1 MSANHKPPLSS
12 CECAHSHTQ
21 SNCIMTEST
30 PVFQTHA
37 TADVKSR
44 KWLVAGAALA
54 STLVVLGVS
63 QITASSSK
71 QVNLVNLRAESAQL
85 GSLSGLTAEES
96 AIATALNPQTQRC
109 VHLYPVIYTETGVF
123 LHKNTWATI
132 ATTSI
137 HLNGAP
143 YAGLASYSDGVG
155 TSAKN
160 ATGKLYFYLT
170 PMDSTGQDVTKS
182 PSVSVGISMAQLGQ
196 CKMDPQDPTC
206 WKATF
211 SGKLLPVEGDE
222 VKAALE
228 VLYSKHPQMSWW
240 PADHGFRPYEL
251 HPTEILLLDF
261 YGGAKSIAAEE
272 YYAVEF

>member
-1 MSANHKPPLSS
+1 
-12 CECAHSHTQ
+12 
-21 SNCIMTEST
+21 MTEST

-44 KWLVAGAALA
+44 KWLVAGSALA

-71 QVNLVNLRAESAQL
+71 QVNLVNLRAESAPL

-96 AIATALNPQTQRC
+96 AIATALNPQTQSARTARWL
-109 VHLYPVIYTETGVF
+109 V
-123 LHKNTWATI
+123 HKNTWATI

-211 SGKLLPVEGDE
+211 SGKLLPVEGDD

-228 VLYSKHPQMSWW
+228 VLYSK
-240 PADHGFRPYEL
+240 
-251 HPTEILLLDF
+251 
-261 YGGAKSIAAEE
+261 
-272 YYAVEF
+272 